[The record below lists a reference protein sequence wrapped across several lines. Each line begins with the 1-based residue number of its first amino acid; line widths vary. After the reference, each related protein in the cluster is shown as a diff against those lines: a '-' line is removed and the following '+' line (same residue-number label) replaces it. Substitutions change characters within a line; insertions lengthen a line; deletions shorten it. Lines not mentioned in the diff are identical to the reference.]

1 MSDNLG
7 SAFNP
12 KKQAL
17 SSQSDEL
24 IAKRAWTGK
33 KKLCWKCQKEKTP
46 FGGHQTITSG
56 FYKFICKECCDAK
69 KAKNESSSGN

>member
-17 SSQSDEL
+17 SSRAEEL
-24 IAKRAWTGK
+24 RIKKQWTK
-33 KKLCWKCQKEKTP
+33 KKICWKCQKDKHVV
-46 FGGHQTITSG
+46 GGYLRIQPGLH
-56 FYKFICKECCDAK
+56 KFICKQCCEAK
-69 KAKNESSSGN
+69 EKII